1 MAKEKI
7 TIKMVSEKAKISKTT
22 VSRYLNGKYEFMS
35 AETRKRIEEV
45 IEELDY
51 RPNAMAQS
59 LKNNKTGLIGLVVA
73 DVTTPF
79 SAMLI
84 KGVNDVCVEKS
95 FQIIIVHADNDPVRE
110 REHIQ
115 SLIDRQVEGL
125 IVHTTGENDD
135 FIASLIQRGVKIVMV
150 DDRFKNNPIDTVTT
164 DYEKATAEMI
174 KKVYAEGFE
183 RIGFFSQPLS
193 HGLTQKKHDYFIE
206 ATENF
211 VNHKIKLTYQIDENN
226 RINEECYDLL
236 QQFLN
241 THKGNKLAIFA
252 ENSVVMLNL
261 MHAIYRLGLT
271 IPSDIGLCGFDEL
284 GWTQGSTEG
293 ISIISTSAYH
303 VGSEASKL
311 LFKRIAK
318 VKDQYKPKYIKVPV
332 EVSIKHSTQITDNS
346 FDKMVIKLNQEN
358 KPFIKDNLLK

>member
-1 MAKEKI
+1 MENKKI
-7 TIKMVSEKAKISKTT
+7 TIKMVSEKANISKTT

-35 AETRKRIEEV
+35 VETRKRIEEV

-51 RPNAMAQS
+51 RPNALAQS
-59 LKNNKTGLIGLVVA
+59 LKNNKTGLIGLVVS

-79 SAMLI
+79 SATLI

-95 FQIIIVHADNDPVRE
+95 FQIIIVHTDNDPVKE

-125 IVHTTGENDD
+125 ILNTAGENEE
-135 FIASLIQRGVKIVMV
+135 FISSLSERGIKIVMV
-150 DDRFKNNPIDTVTT
+150 DEGLKNHPFDTVSI
-164 DYEKATAEMI
+164 DYEKATAEMV

-183 RIGFFSQPLS
+183 RVAYFSQSLS
-193 HGLTQKKHDYFIE
+193 HELSQKKHDYFIE
-206 ATENF
+206 VSENF
-211 VNHKIKLTYQIDENN
+211 VRHKIELTYQIDENN
-226 RINEECYDLL
+226 RIYDECDDLL

-252 ENSVVMLNL
+252 ENRTVMLNL

-271 IPSDIGLCGFDEL
+271 IPNDIGICGYDEL
-284 GWTQGSTEG
+284 GWTQSSLEE
-293 ISIISTSAYH
+293 ISIISTSAYQ
-303 VGSEASKL
+303 VGSEAFKL
-311 LFKRIAK
+311 LFKRIMK
-318 VKDQYKPKYIKVPV
+318 GKDQYKPKYVKVPL
-332 EVSIKHSTQITDNS
+332 EVSMKHSTQITDNS

-358 KPFIKDNLLK
+358 KSFM